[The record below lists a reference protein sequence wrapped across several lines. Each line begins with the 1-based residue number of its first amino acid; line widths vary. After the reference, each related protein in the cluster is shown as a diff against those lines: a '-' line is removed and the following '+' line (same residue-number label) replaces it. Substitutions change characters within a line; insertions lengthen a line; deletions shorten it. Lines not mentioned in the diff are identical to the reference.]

1 MLIDTNHLD
10 LAAAIADQ
18 RRFFAV
24 VVPVE
29 LSPGLVELRLARPIS
44 RPVAPSAP
52 PRGALLSDSAAR
64 RLTWAE
70 NKCLA

>member
-1 MLIDTNHLD
+1 MVIDTNYVD
-10 LAAAIADQ
+10 LAAIIEDQ

-29 LSPGLVELRLARPIS
+29 LSPGVVELRLARPIS

-52 PRGALLSDSAAR
+52 PRGALLSDSANAR
-64 RLTWAE
+64 LRNVE
-70 NKCLA
+70 NNCLV

>member
-1 MLIDTNHLD
+1 MIIDTHCID
-10 LAAAIADQ
+10 LAAIIEDQ

-29 LSPGLVELRLARPIS
+29 LSPGSVELRLARPIS

-64 RLTWAE
+64 RLAWTE
-70 NKCLA
+70 NKCLD

>member
-1 MLIDTNHLD
+1 MVIDTNCID
-10 LAAAIADQ
+10 LAAIIEDQ

-29 LSPGLVELRLARPIS
+29 LSPGLVGLRLRRPIS

-64 RLTWAE
+64 RLAWAE
-70 NKCLA
+70 DKCIA

>member
-1 MLIDTNHLD
+1 MVIDTNCID
-10 LAAAIADQ
+10 LAAIIADQ

-29 LSPGLVELRLARPIS
+29 LSPGLVELRLRRPIS

-52 PRGALLSDSAAR
+52 PRGALLSDTASA
-64 RLTWAE
+64 RLRNAE
-70 NKCLA
+70 NNCLV